1 MLAVMKLSAGGR
13 GGPRENRG
21 YFTKMQQAHAFEWAS
36 LRQSVAMT
44 LISKERAILLADV
57 SGSTAL
63 YELLGDKPAAKAIE
77 ACLNELRAVV
87 ANREGQ
93 VVKTMGDEI
102 RVVSGKGEAASNA
115 AREMQQRVLALPP
128 TAGVKLAIRIGFH
141 FGLVL
146 EDKGDFWGDGVNTAA
161 RLAALAK
168 AGQILTS
175 GATANALS
183 AAQRSSLRDLDAIQ
197 VKGKHDA
204 VRVFELMW
212 GDTEDATQVA
222 GLASSAQVEIKLT
235 LAVGK
240 ATMEFPRGKTA
251 LSLGRDSTCD
261 IVVSEKTAS
270 RLHARIE
277 RRGVQ
282 YILIDEST
290 NGTYVQIG
298 TDREVLLRRDRV
310 MLRGRGKIAFGTS
323 TAAAAELVLFDC
335 S

>member
-36 LRQSVAMT
+36 LRQSAAMT
-44 LISKERAILLADV
+44 LISKERAILFADV

-93 VVKTMGDEI
+93 VVKTIGDEI
-102 RVVSGKGEAASNA
+102 MVVFGNGEAACDA
-115 AREMQQRVLALPP
+115 AREMQQRVIALPP
-128 TAGVKLAIRIGFH
+128 SAGVKLAIRIGFH

-175 GATANALS
+175 GATANALPAPARAHRAQGRAVHPDRRIDQRHLRADRGGPRS
-183 AAQRSSLRDLDAIQ
+183 AAAPRPHHAARQGQDRLRHLDRGGARA
-197 VKGKHDA
+197 GA
-204 VRVFELMW
+204 VRLFV
-212 GDTEDATQVA
+212 
-222 GLASSAQVEIKLT
+222 SA
-235 LAVGK
+235 
-240 ATMEFPRGKTA
+240 
-251 LSLGRDSTCD
+251 
-261 IVVSEKTAS
+261 AS
-270 RLHARIE
+270 RNAPAAGAKIRIFP
-277 RRGVQ
+277 G
-282 YILIDEST
+282 DKT
-290 NGTYVQIG
+290 
-298 TDREVLLRRDRV
+298 
-310 MLRGRGKIAFGTS
+310 
-323 TAAAAELVLFDC
+323 
-335 S
+335 